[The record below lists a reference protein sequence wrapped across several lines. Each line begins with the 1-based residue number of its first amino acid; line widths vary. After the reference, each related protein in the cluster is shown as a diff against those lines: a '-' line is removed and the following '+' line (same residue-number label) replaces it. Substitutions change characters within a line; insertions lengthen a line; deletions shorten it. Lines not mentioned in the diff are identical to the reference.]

1 MNLFEFVKNK
11 TNIEIKSFVE
21 FTGLSDSTRA
31 NTISFLDNAKFAKD
45 INNNKNIVVAF
56 VREED
61 LDSLDKRIE
70 TIIVENPKA
79 ELFEL
84 HNDFYKKYLKYEK
97 SLISSTAKIHETAFI
112 APEGVNIEEGVVIGP
127 NCTILSGVE
136 IGKGTTIGPNSVIGS
151 EGFQVFPDTK
161 GIKRIAIHDGNV
173 LIGRHVD
180 IKASV
185 AIDKGL
191 MGKDTIISDECKID
205 NTVHIAHRV
214 FLDTGVTIAANTCI
228 AGTANVGKNVWIG
241 PGSVISNRVSIGNN
255 AKVLLGSVVIRNIKA
270 GATVSGNFALDH
282 KKHLLKYCL

>member
-1 MNLFEFVKNK
+1 MKLFEFLISEANIKTENK
-11 TNIEIKSFVE
+11 VE
-21 FTGLSDSTRA
+21 HTGMSDSMRP
-31 NTISFLDNAKFAKD
+31 NTLSFLDDGKFAKD
-45 INNNKNIVVAF
+45 INSNNNIKSVF
-56 VREED
+56 VRKKD
-61 LDSLDKRIE
+61 ANLIDSRIE
-70 TIIVENPKA
+70 AFIVEEPKA
-79 ELFEL
+79 IFFEL
-84 HNDFYKKYLKYEK
+84 HNKFYENLKYSK
-97 SLISSTAKIHETAFI
+97 SIISASAKIHPTAYV
-112 APEGVNIEEGVVIGP
+112 ASEGVRIEEGVIIGP

-136 IGKGTTIGPNSVIGS
+136 IGKETTIGANSVIGS
-151 EGFQVFPDTK
+151 EGFHVFTDTK
-161 GIKRIAIHDGNV
+161 KIKRIAIHDGKV
-173 LIGRHVD
+173 MIGRHVD
-180 IKASV
+180 IKASI

-214 FLDTGVTIAANTCI
+214 FLDKGVIIAANACI